1 MVSFTFV
8 DESQFLN
15 SMYPVNGQRS
25 VEYQVSVTTTT
36 RNKAFVIITSIMS
49 ILFLVL
55 AVLMF
60 ILYKKDGAND
70 QAEETLR
77 QSIVDLD
84 VDVFDKEGRN

>member
-1 MVSFTFV
+1 M
-8 DESQFLN
+8 
-15 SMYPVNGQRS
+15 
-25 VEYQVSVTTTT
+25 TTTT

>member
-1 MVSFTFV
+1 
-8 DESQFLN
+8 
-15 SMYPVNGQRS
+15 
-25 VEYQVSVTTTT
+25 
-36 RNKAFVIITSIMS
+36 VIITSIMS

-84 VDVFDKEGRN
+84 VDLFDKEGRN